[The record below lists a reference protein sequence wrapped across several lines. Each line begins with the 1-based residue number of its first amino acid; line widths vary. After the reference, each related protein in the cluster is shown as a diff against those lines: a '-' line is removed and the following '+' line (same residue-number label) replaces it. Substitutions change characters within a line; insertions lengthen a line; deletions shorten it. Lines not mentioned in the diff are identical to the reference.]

1 MAKTIQMRTPQQEKE
16 ARLVAGMYDKNRK
29 IQSELYAYCSRYFWA
44 NYRGVFFADEE
55 SATEIFQ
62 NTFIAMWENIE
73 RRKIYVSD
81 GRVMGKNN
89 EPLSGSILTY
99 FMGIA
104 RIKYLEWVREHP
116 AYADPETEM
125 ERKIKEEGFDAQQYT
140 NMLYDSED
148 NKMLDIIADVI
159 SHMSERCS
167 EILSKFYYE
176 EKDLDTI
183 LLEIHNRFEERPQ
196 NEEAQVHGVI
206 AYFSTKHLSQLF
218 ELIKRQM
225 DMNNNNF
232 QDRIDE
238 YLLHGDTMSEEDK
251 AQFLK
256 EIEEDAEKKEQ
267 YEFTKNVKQAMV
279 SRGEKLKAMTEF
291 QKEMKSHHHRK
302 TWLWI
307 SSIAAVLVIGFF
319 AINPLFVEN
328 SPTDNVRGDEND
340 VFDMTVQTDSINNDS
355 ISTDTISLHHE

>member
-1 MAKTIQMRTPQQEKE
+1 
-16 ARLVAGMYDKNRK
+16 
-29 IQSELYAYCSRYFWA
+29 
-44 NYRGVFFADEE
+44 
-55 SATEIFQ
+55 
-62 NTFIAMWENIE
+62 
-73 RRKIYVSD
+73 
-81 GRVMGKNN
+81 
-89 EPLSGSILTY
+89 
-99 FMGIA
+99 
-104 RIKYLEWVREHP
+104 
-116 AYADPETEM
+116 
-125 ERKIKEEGFDAQQYT
+125 
-140 NMLYDSED
+140 
-148 NKMLDIIADVI
+148 
-159 SHMSERCS
+159 
-167 EILSKFYYE
+167 
-176 EKDLDTI
+176 
-183 LLEIHNRFEERPQ
+183 
-196 NEEAQVHGVI
+196 
-206 AYFSTKHLSQLF
+206 
-218 ELIKRQM
+218 M
-225 DMNNNNF
+225 DNNNF

-302 TWLWI
+302 ILLWI

-340 VFDMTVQTDSINNDS
+340 VFDMSAPTDSISNDS

>member
-1 MAKTIQMRTPQQEKE
+1 
-16 ARLVAGMYDKNRK
+16 
-29 IQSELYAYCSRYFWA
+29 
-44 NYRGVFFADEE
+44 
-55 SATEIFQ
+55 
-62 NTFIAMWENIE
+62 
-73 RRKIYVSD
+73 
-81 GRVMGKNN
+81 
-89 EPLSGSILTY
+89 
-99 FMGIA
+99 
-104 RIKYLEWVREHP
+104 
-116 AYADPETEM
+116 
-125 ERKIKEEGFDAQQYT
+125 
-140 NMLYDSED
+140 
-148 NKMLDIIADVI
+148 
-159 SHMSERCS
+159 
-167 EILSKFYYE
+167 
-176 EKDLDTI
+176 
-183 LLEIHNRFEERPQ
+183 
-196 NEEAQVHGVI
+196 
-206 AYFSTKHLSQLF
+206 
-218 ELIKRQM
+218 
-225 DMNNNNF
+225 MNNNNF

-256 EIEEDAEKKEQ
+256 EIEEDVEKKEQ

-340 VFDMTVQTDSINNDS
+340 VFDMTVPTDSINNDS

>member
-1 MAKTIQMRTPQQEKE
+1 
-16 ARLVAGMYDKNRK
+16 
-29 IQSELYAYCSRYFWA
+29 
-44 NYRGVFFADEE
+44 
-55 SATEIFQ
+55 
-62 NTFIAMWENIE
+62 
-73 RRKIYVSD
+73 
-81 GRVMGKNN
+81 
-89 EPLSGSILTY
+89 
-99 FMGIA
+99 
-104 RIKYLEWVREHP
+104 
-116 AYADPETEM
+116 
-125 ERKIKEEGFDAQQYT
+125 
-140 NMLYDSED
+140 
-148 NKMLDIIADVI
+148 
-159 SHMSERCS
+159 
-167 EILSKFYYE
+167 
-176 EKDLDTI
+176 
-183 LLEIHNRFEERPQ
+183 
-196 NEEAQVHGVI
+196 
-206 AYFSTKHLSQLF
+206 
-218 ELIKRQM
+218 
-225 DMNNNNF
+225 MNNNNF

-267 YEFTKNVKQAMV
+267 YEFTNNVKQAMV

-340 VFDMTVQTDSINNDS
+340 VFEMTVPTDSINNDS